1 MGERYVKQVE
11 HNIKG
16 GGTVELGP
24 RTLIVGP
31 NGVGK
36 SAVVNAVEAALTGKV
51 SDIAG
56 RRLVSSGLE
65 LLSLGTGDGAW
76 ALATLDDETTAK
88 WTVESRPSGGA
99 KRPVRKGR
107 EGVLPLRE
115 VLDALTGSADKAR
128 RYLLRHACQNVEE
141 ADILSKMEPG
151 ILARYS
157 RLSDS
162 TLSPVDNLL
171 LINETA
177 QKRSRDASREAKA
190 AAKTRDAAALNLGP
204 APGQQAVEVSKT
216 AWENAQAVLTEAQ
229 RLVLTAEQAAAHHP
243 GDDTTYQ
250 EDHLRA
256 AIHEAAAEQQEL
268 LAELARLPTPTEA
281 GQALLRV
288 LTLLEEHREEDCF
301 ACGSP
306 RPSNWDAHCASV
318 RGSLAN
324 SDHAQERATI
334 EAKLTKLASVLG
346 RGQRR
351 LENMESI
358 RAQLQERRIVSP
370 ITLDEAMERLE
381 AARVC
386 ESLARAT
393 WTGHSE
399 AQHAHKAVDI
409 ARETARSAVAE
420 AEAWHYLGAVC
431 ASLVEE
437 LVEGAVATFSSRVQR
452 FLPPTDTFGIRLT
465 TNAVRYG
472 LVKTH
477 EAGHELHTAL
487 SGAEWARVSLAL
499 AAACTPEDAEV
510 SVLVPEDRS
519 WDPKTLKGVLKGLSG
534 YDGQVIVTT
543 TVKPFRGVPAGWTLL
558 EMGA

>member
-1 MGERYVKQVE
+1 MRVA
-11 HNIKG
+11 H
-16 GGTVELGP
+16 LAP
-24 RTLIVGP
+24 
-31 NGVGK
+31 
-36 SAVVNAVEAALTGKV
+36 AV
-51 SDIAG
+51 
-56 RRLVSSGLE
+56 R
-65 LLSLGTGDGAW
+65 
-76 ALATLDDETTAK
+76 
-88 WTVESRPSGGA
+88 
-99 KRPVRKGR
+99 
-107 EGVLPLRE
+107 
-115 VLDALTGSADKAR
+115 
-128 RYLLRHACQNVEE
+128 
-141 ADILSKMEPG
+141 
-151 ILARYS
+151 
-157 RLSDS
+157 
-162 TLSPVDNLL
+162 
-171 LINETA
+171 
-177 QKRSRDASREAKA
+177 
-190 AAKTRDAAALNLGP
+190 
-204 APGQQAVEVSKT
+204 
-216 AWENAQAVLTEAQ
+216 
-229 RLVLTAEQAAAHHP
+229 
-243 GDDTTYQ
+243 
-250 EDHLRA
+250 
-256 AIHEAAAEQQEL
+256 
-268 LAELARLPTPTEA
+268 
-281 GQALLRV
+281 
-288 LTLLEEHREEDCF
+288 
-301 ACGSP
+301 
-306 RPSNWDAHCASV
+306 
-318 RGSLAN
+318 
-324 SDHAQERATI
+324 
-334 EAKLTKLASVLG
+334 G

-358 RAQLQERRIVSP
+358 RAQLHERRIVSP

-499 AAACTPEDAEV
+499 
-510 SVLVPEDRS
+510 
-519 WDPKTLKGVLKGLSG
+519 GVLKGLSG
-534 YDGQVIVTT
+534 YDGHVIVTT